1 MTESSATTTA
11 SPPRRCAHCDAQLPD
26 TPVSICPYCVMPIQG
41 VAAAETV
48 GGVSPNAERIER
60 ILQNEATPE
69 ALALTPA
76 EGLDHRRAVQRMLFG
91 QWFLMLAVGFGA
103 ATLLGGT
110 LGIMAMVLAV
120 AFAIAGVRYVAKG
133 LAARRR
139 ALASPLVKRV
149 ALIRS
154 RRSETELR
162 GLSGSTTY
170 YFEIEFEDNLVA
182 EFRYPGR
189 GAQEDPYTTNLPG
202 VAYTRGQELLYF
214 KHIRV

>member
-1 MTESSATTTA
+1 
-11 SPPRRCAHCDAQLPD
+11 
-26 TPVSICPYCVMPIQG
+26 MPIQG
-41 VAAAETV
+41 ADVPESV
-48 GGVSPNAERIER
+48 GGANPNAERIER
-60 ILQNEATPE
+60 IVQNQATPE
-69 ALALTPA
+69 ALAFIPA

-103 ATLLGGT
+103 ATLLGGK
-110 LGIMAMVLAV
+110 LGTVAMVLAV
-120 AFAIAGVRYVAKG
+120 AFAIAGVTYVAKG

-149 ALIRS
+149 ALIRG